1 MRSRRKT
8 THGTAREEGSRGAA
22 ACENPRCASIPRK
35 SGSPQ
40 VAGRSRDLSLSGG
53 CGYACGPLNGQSP
66 HFAMADTRGTRRFQC
81 RISPNTL
88 DGLKRCLPSRNHP
101 IPILHRRNSGLHQT
115 GRFLQVISGGSKA
128 TPAGERC
135 PTPRRCW
142 CWGRAGRSRGS
153 AHRLQSRLRSSSQS
167 RGYLH
172 KHGLPQLSPSPP
184 ISFAPRGWEFGWRVT
199 DQRFQRQR
207 ATAKLPW
214 L

>member
-8 THGTAREEGSRGAA
+8 THGTAREEGSHGAA
-22 ACENPRCASIPRK
+22 ASENPRCASIPRK

-53 CGYACGPLNGQSP
+53 CGNACGPLNGQSP

-115 GRFLQVISGGSKA
+115 GRFLQVSSGGSKA
-128 TPAGERC
+128 TPAVERC

-153 AHRLQSRLRSSSQS
+153 AHRLQSRLRIVEP
-167 RGYLH
+167 R
-172 KHGLPQLSPSPP
+172 LPAQAWPP
-184 ISFAPRGWEFGWRVT
+184 PTLAAAPRSHSRRAIAFITQVGVRVEGY
-199 DQRFQRQR
+199 RS
-207 ATAKLPW
+207 LP
-214 L
+214 